1 MGLMAVSI
9 AEAYPSTG
17 RILSLQSKVGT
28 IHSFF
33 QWSTDIRSVTITD
46 PFFLAAGKHFDN
58 VFKRHGTPLIILNL
72 IKVRQSYFKGL
83 PPLICSLPVAWASRS
98 EAPQCVDY
106 LNQFLPEGNEILL
119 RAWYMSHAYEESVPP
134 DGRVCSRPMVTGRRK
149 MSSATSKTL
158 RRKPSSLQSFSF
170 LPRTVLPYAKKAIG

>member
-1 MGLMAVSI
+1 MTVHMGLMAVSI

-46 PFFLAAGKHFDN
+46 PFFLAAGKHFDT

-72 IKVRQSYFKGL
+72 IKVRQSYFKGR
-83 PPLICSLPVAWASRS
+83 PPLICSLLVAWASRS
-98 EAPQCVDY
+98 EAP
-106 LNQFLPEGNEILL
+106 
-119 RAWYMSHAYEESVPP
+119 HAS
-134 DGRVCSRPMVTGRRK
+134 T
-149 MSSATSKTL
+149 
-158 RRKPSSLQSFSF
+158 
-170 LPRTVLPYAKKAIG
+170 I